1 VQEPCY
7 KFLACA
13 TLPENKGGSIT
24 EAGDFDNVPQDG
36 APDRTFT
43 HNGVSYQRCLKQLVD
58 CEPAFEAGSDL
69 LSKLM
74 RIRPGQH
81 VRGAGLQQSPPRY
94 AILHFHRVHQDKNAL
109 TATAAYVSQEGAK
122 LWGHLTTN
130 AYAGYAR
137 LILGE
142 LFEDHSML
150 RKHFGKGVLPVST
163 VLCK

>member
-1 VQEPCY
+1 
-7 KFLACA
+7 
-13 TLPENKGGSIT
+13 
-24 EAGDFDNVPQDG
+24 GDFNDIPQDG

-69 LSKLM
+69 LRKLM

-94 AILHFHRVHQDKNAL
+94 AVLRSHRVRQDKNAL
-109 TATAAYVSQEGAK
+109 TATAAYVAQEGAK

-130 AYAGYAR
+130 AYSWYAR
-137 LILGE
+137 PILGE
-142 LFEDHSML
+142 LFEDNSML
-150 RKHFGKGVLPVST
+150 RKRFGKCVLPVFT
-163 VLCK
+163 VLCKGVHPTANVHSLPQRIL